1 MKKLIIASAF
11 TILFTTGYSQTVKD
25 LQRFNQML
33 AKQDSIRN
41 IESKKS
47 WDRFQKVFDAET
59 KRIESTPFKGLS
71 KFEENP
77 NFVRNSYQSSN
88 PFQNNRNPS
97 YPSKSKEKMVIIYY
111 ERE

>member
-41 IESKKS
+41 NTSVNFYRKIKS
-47 WDRFQKVFDAET
+47 
-59 KRIESTPFKGLS
+59 
-71 KFEENP
+71 
-77 NFVRNSYQSSN
+77 
-88 PFQNNRNPS
+88 
-97 YPSKSKEKMVIIYY
+97 
-111 ERE
+111 

>member
-77 NFVRNSYQSSN
+77 NFVRLFFVTSSEV
-88 PFQNNRNPS
+88 NRN
-97 YPSKSKEKMVIIYY
+97 
-111 ERE
+111 

>member
-1 MKKLIIASAF
+1 
-11 TILFTTGYSQTVKD
+11 
-25 LQRFNQML
+25 ML

-88 PFQNNRNPS
+88 PFKITEIHHIRLNPKRNGNHLLRKGITTS
-97 YPSKSKEKMVIIYY
+97 T
-111 ERE
+111 

>member
-47 WDRFQKVFDAET
+47 WDRFQKSF
-59 KRIESTPFKGLS
+59 
-71 KFEENP
+71 
-77 NFVRNSYQSSN
+77 
-88 PFQNNRNPS
+88 
-97 YPSKSKEKMVIIYY
+97 
-111 ERE
+111 

>member
-11 TILFTTGYSQTVKD
+11 TILFTTGYSQTVND

>member
-59 KRIESTPFKGLS
+59 KRIESTPLKDFPNLRRILILLEIHINHPILFKITEIHPILL
-71 KFEENP
+71 NP
-77 NFVRNSYQSSN
+77 R
-88 PFQNNRNPS
+88 R
-97 YPSKSKEKMVIIYY
+97 KW
-111 ERE
+111 